1 MQNNSDYNNVDI
13 YSKYIKTFNSLFIKN
28 NDIGND
34 INKEK
39 EYIESD
45 LFEIY
50 EKRFM
55 EEFITTAF
63 QLGLNAIRNNNFI
76 KESNDKYCYS
86 NTKNE
91 QVVRK
96 IDFINYQQKECKVF
110 NEGDKHYR
118 ECSKCILNNKKSVV
132 KKKKIDNI
140 WIYNN
145 IEVDFIN
152 FTAKVNGEYVKLG
165 IMPIKILKLLLEH
178 EGQVLS
184 RSQILDNIWGTSI
197 SLCDRTIDVHIS
209 NLKKTLMLNGCIKS
223 VRSIGYKIN

>member
-1 MQNNSDYNNVDI
+1 MGNSRNYNDLDVYN
-13 YSKYIKTFNSLFIKN
+13 KYIKAFNLLFIN
-28 NDIGND
+28 NDNIEND

-50 EKRFM
+50 EKRCI
-55 EEFITTAF
+55 EEFLTTTF
-63 QLGLNAIRNNNFI
+63 QLGLNAMRNGNFI
-76 KESNDKYCYS
+76 NEDDKY
-86 NTKNE
+86 
-91 QVVRK
+91 
-96 IDFINYQQKECKVF
+96 
-110 NEGDKHYR
+110 YR
-118 ECSKCILNNKKSVV
+118 ECSRCILNHKKSVI
-132 KKKKIDNI
+132 KKRKIDDI

-145 IEVDFIN
+145 VEVDFIN

-165 IMPIKILKLLLEH
+165 MTPIKILKLLLEH

-209 NLKKTLMLNGCIKS
+209 NLKKTLMLNSSIKS
-223 VRSIGYKIN
+223 IRSIGYKFN